1 MKLKLLACI
10 SLGAVWVIK
19 QCLKSHIIMGRP
31 PHFVW
36 GFARYE
42 VVRQRDVWFSPKHS
56 LIWLPRFYVH
66 SSMKTL
72 WKHSTEGCLKETIH
86 FYLNNSRLSTNPT
99 NMGNLLKYMHPLS
112 FKLCNNYSLKPKIA
126 AVYYRCRALKVHW
139 Q

>member
-1 MKLKLLACI
+1 MIEVILRLLNCAGYVCAWPIEFTEVNDCISILNTVKLKLLACI

-86 FYLNNSRLSTNPT
+86 FYLNNSRWTVEYKSN
-99 NMGNLLKYMHPLS
+99 
-112 FKLCNNYSLKPKIA
+112 
-126 AVYYRCRALKVHW
+126 
-139 Q
+139 